1 MKLFFTGVLVLVCSI
16 GTIAQ
21 RIGLPAIYTGEKL
34 QSSKQAM
41 PLPPLQLSRT
51 VTLSSTLTPLTGRY
65 LSEHCMF
72 HDPFNFVTF
81 TAQRKD
87 DQSVALAFETANE
100 YTSKNFIVER
110 VLAKGTEH
118 KEPTQA
124 ADTSFMLLY
133 KMGVVTD
140 FDEINKK
147 YARNLG
153 PKKAK
158 YELTDNNNYTGISFY
173 RITQID
179 NAKNMV
185 STNIIAVMGKPL
197 QETLHLFPNP
207 AASQT
212 SITLFSKTADDG
224 IWQLLTAQG
233 TLLKESPMPI
243 GAGTNALTIP
253 VSNLSA
259 GTYYIRVVRKHS
271 PAMQTAFIKM

>member
-1 MKLFFTGVLVLVCSI
+1 MKLFFTGVMLFLCSI
-16 GTIAQ
+16 STTAQ
-21 RIGLPAIYTGEKL
+21 HIGLPAIYKGESL
-34 QSSKQAM
+34 GSSKQAM
-41 PLPPLQLSRT
+41 PLQSLQLKQIAT
-51 VTLSSTLTPLTGRY
+51 TTTTLTALTGRY
-65 LSEHCMF
+65 LTEFCISHG
-72 HDPFNFVTF
+72 PFTFVTF

-87 DQSVALAFETANE
+87 DQSVALAFETTNE
-100 YTSKNFIVER
+100 YTSNSFLVER

-118 KEPTQA
+118 KELMQP

-133 KMGVVTD
+133 KTGVVTD
-140 FDEINKK
+140 FGEFNKK

-158 YELTDNNNYTGISFY
+158 YELTDDNNYTGISFY
-173 RITQID
+173 RITQVD
-179 NAKNMV
+179 NDRNMV

-224 IWQLLTAQG
+224 MWQLLSAQG
-233 TLLKESPMPI
+233 ALLKQSPMPV
-243 GAGTNALTIP
+243 GAGANALTIP

-259 GTYYIRVVRKHS
+259 GTYYIRIVRKHS
-271 PAMQTAFIKM
+271 PAMQTAFIKL